1 MWHMG
6 EHSSLA
12 VFQVIETFDPKKTT
26 VDAYMEDI
34 RANVVAHVSRDTFPP
49 GRSHSATHSARTRR
63 ASKIKSW
70 ATPS

>member
-34 RANVVAHVSRDTFPP
+34 RANVVAHLSRDTFYLVVAIPQHTRP
-49 GRSHSATHSARTRR
+49 GRAVPQR
-63 ASKIKSW
+63 
-70 ATPS
+70 